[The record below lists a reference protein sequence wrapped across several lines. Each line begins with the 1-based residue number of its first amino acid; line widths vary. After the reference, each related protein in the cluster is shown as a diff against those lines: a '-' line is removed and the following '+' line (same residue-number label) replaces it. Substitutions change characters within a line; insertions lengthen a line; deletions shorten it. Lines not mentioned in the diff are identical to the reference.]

1 MEGGRVGYRV
11 AEDAGVCAAVVE
23 AGDGAEAFLAGGVP
37 YLQTDEGVGVCVY
50 YPLRHERCPDGGG
63 CFGWVE
69 GAFAVPGYEGGFAY
83 TLGAEDDDFGF
94 EGGRHFLVTVSPR
107 VFFG

>member
-1 MEGGRVGYRV
+1 MIWDKGKEGENEGERRGGTRGRGGGETQRT
-11 AEDAGVCAAVVE
+11 
-23 AGDGAEAFLAGGVP
+23 GVP

-50 YPLRHERCPDGGG
+50 YPLRHERCPDSGG